1 MTRIFATLAAL
12 VLVLGAPALAAD
24 VVPVS
29 VVVPY
34 GDWIGAALPYV
45 GYALAAVAIW
55 GVRMLPPQFSAL
67 AHIMQAESLITA
79 GISYGINTT
88 AGATRDKTLTLHVA
102 NPVLAAALEYVL
114 TIAKPSVLAQLGEP
128 AVIARM
134 IWARLNLPAESA
146 APDFDAVVIA
156 VQQRAA

>member
-1 MTRIFATLAAL
+1 MRILFAVALAL
-12 VLVLGAPALAAD
+12 APTVALAAD

-29 VVVPY
+29 VIVPY
-34 GDWIGAALPYV
+34 GDWIGAVLPYA
-45 GYALAAVAIW
+45 GYALAAVALW
-55 GVRMLPPQFSAL
+55 GVRMLPPQFSAI
-67 AHIMQAESLITA
+67 AHVMQAESLITA

-134 IWARLNLPAESA
+134 IWARLDLPAESA
-146 APDFDAVVIA
+146 APDFDAIA
-156 VQQRAA
+156 AAAKQAAV

>member
-1 MTRIFATLAAL
+1 MRILIALSAL

-34 GDWIGAALPYV
+34 GEWVGAVLPYA
-45 GYALAAVAIW
+45 GYALAAVALW

-67 AHIMQAESLITA
+67 AHVLQAESLIAA

-114 TIAKPSVLAQLGEP
+114 TIAKPSVLAQLGSP
-128 AVIARM
+128 AVIAKM
-134 IWARLNLPAESA
+134 IWAKLDLPAESA
-146 APDFDAVVIA
+146 APDFDAVVVA

>member
-1 MTRIFATLAAL
+1 MRILILALAL
-12 VLVLGAPALAAD
+12 VLAPTVALAQD
-24 VVPVS
+24 SGTMS
-29 VVVPY
+29 VVVPI
-34 GDWIGAALPYV
+34 GEWIGAALPYV

>member
-1 MTRIFATLAAL
+1 MRIIIALSAL
-12 VLVLGAPALAAD
+12 VLVLGVPALAAD

-34 GDWIGAALPYV
+34 GEWIGAVLPYA
-45 GYALAAVAIW
+45 GYALAAVALW
-55 GVRMLPPQFSAL
+55 GVRMLPPQFSAI
-67 AHIMQAESLITA
+67 AHVMQAESLITA

-114 TIAKPSVLAQLGEP
+114 TIAKPSVLAKLGSP
-128 AVIARM
+128 AVIAKM
-134 IWARLNLPAESA
+134 IWAKLDLPADSA
-146 APDFDAVVIA
+146 APDFDAIA
-156 VQQRAA
+156 SAAKQAAV